1 MSLWPREVEQKQ
13 RHGHDRFLIKL
24 LVLRLYEATRVLLQT
39 SSYTYLLLQ
48 FQWLLPWVLVA
59 ACNAVD
65 TCISSLV
72 NTLFLFVE
80 IPIYVLVFTLRI
92 TLIT

>member
-24 LVLRLYEATRVLLQT
+24 LVLRFYEAT
-39 SSYTYLLLQ
+39 SYTYLLLQ